1 MSNLLSQIWTVV
13 TMNVLSLPR
22 RLWTSLAAVFAVAV
36 VVAVLLSFLAMANGF
51 ETTLRSAGSDA
62 TAIVTSSRSESEW
75 SSDLSRDVINILAT
89 APGIAKDDVGE
100 PIYSAELYV
109 VVDGIKRS
117 TQSATNLPLRGL
129 SRAGFELRD
138 RVDLI
143 KGRLFEPGRNEI
155 IVGKGILGEFDGFE
169 LGQPVRFGKSEW
181 TVVGVFSTGG
191 SAFESELWA
200 DATSVQDQ
208 FRRGSTFNTMRIKL
222 AEPGDVQ
229 PLVKFAKNDPRLR
242 VDIETESDFFAA
254 QGRALGTIV
263 YFGWALSIIMALG
276 VMAGALNTMYT
287 SVASRS
293 AQIATLRAIGFSG
306 FSAFVGTLAE
316 SVVLSIVGG
325 IVGALCAYIFMDGIT
340 TSTLGAS
347 FTQVVFSLE
356 LSPSLLRN
364 GVYLALAIGLVGGI
378 FPAWRAARLPVRLA
392 FR

>member
-1 MSNLLSQIWTVV
+1 MSNSWPQIWTVV

-22 RLWTSLAAVFAVAV
+22 RLWMSLAAVFAVAV

-51 ETTLRSAGSDA
+51 ETTLRNAGSHA

-75 SSDLSRDVINILAT
+75 SSDLSRDAINIIAT
-89 APGIAKDDVGE
+89 APGIAKDHVGE

-117 TQSATNLPLRGL
+117 TQSEANLPLRGL
-129 SRAGFELRD
+129 SRAGFEVRD
-138 RVDLI
+138 RVDII

-169 LGQPVRFGKSEW
+169 LGRLVRFGKSDW

-200 DATSVQDQ
+200 DATTVQDQ
-208 FRRGSTFNTMRIKL
+208 FRRGSMFNTMRIKL

-229 PLVKFAKNDPRLR
+229 PLVEFAKSDPRLR
-242 VDIETESDFFAA
+242 VKIETESDFFAA
-254 QGRALGTIV
+254 QGRALEAIV
-263 YFGWALSIIMALG
+263 YFGWALSIVMALG
-276 VMAGALNTMYT
+276 VLAGALNTMYT
-287 SVASRS
+287 SVASR
-293 AQIATLRAIGFSG
+293 AAEIATLRAIGFSG

-316 SVVLSIVGG
+316 SVVLSIAGG
-325 IVGALCAYIFMDGIT
+325 IVGALFAYMLMDGVT

-347 FTQVVFSLE
+347 FTQVVFNLQ
-356 LSPSLLRN
+356 LSPALLRN
-364 GVYLALAIGLVGGI
+364 GVYLALAIGLVGGV
-378 FPAWRAARLPVRLA
+378 FPAWRAARLPMVLA